1 MKTCLPLA
9 ILVCCT
15 LCSNVFAQQAPR
27 HRKPTTP
34 ATVKQ
39 RSADEIATAPD
50 GSRAKDP
57 QWAKRHGDFNMQS
70 SRNRNPVV
78 FLGDSITQ
86 GWGEAGEEAW
96 KRHFEPMKAA
106 NFGISGDRTE
116 HVIWRLNHGN
126 LSRMTPKVVVILI
139 GTNNTGHK
147 GMDGYY
153 SPPEQTVR
161 GIATI
166 VGKVRAKCLEA
177 KVLLIGILP
186 REKNPK
192 HYNRI
197 TNAKINEEI
206 AKLADGT
213 QIVYRDFGGIF
224 LEPDGTI
231 SDKTMPDY
239 LHLSAEAYEKF
250 AQALEPEIN
259 KLLGATPEAAK

>member
-1 MKTCLPLA
+1 MKISLPLA
-9 ILVCCT
+9 TLVCCA
-15 LCSNVFAQQAPR
+15 LFSDAFAQQAPR
-27 HRKPTTP
+27 HRKPSAP

-78 FLGDSITQ
+78 FLGNSITQ
-86 GWGEAGEEAW
+86 GWGEAGKNAC
-96 KRHFEPMKAA
+96 KLHFEPMKAA

-116 HVIWRLNHGN
+116 HVIWRLDHGN

-147 GMDGYY
+147 GMDGYH

-166 VGKVRAKCLEA
+166 VDKVRAKCLET
-177 KVLLIGILP
+177 KILLLGILP
-186 REKNPK
+186 REKDPK

-197 TNAKINEEI
+197 TNGKINEEI
-206 AKLADGT
+206 AKLADGK
-213 QIVYRDFGGIF
+213 QVIYRDLGGIF

-259 KLLGATPEAAK
+259 KLLEASPGAAK